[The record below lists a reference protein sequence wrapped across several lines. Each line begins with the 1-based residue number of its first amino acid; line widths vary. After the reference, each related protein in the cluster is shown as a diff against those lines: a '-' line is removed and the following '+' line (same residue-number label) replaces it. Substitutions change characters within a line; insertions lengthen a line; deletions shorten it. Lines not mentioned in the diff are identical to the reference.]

1 MSEEKIIKHIIEEIQ
16 NSYPFTKVEV
26 RENEVMYK
34 IWELRV
40 RWYYLDEERAYKTI
54 IIMGEN
60 VTSNYEDYINDLVS
74 RIIYDIFMECRKQKE
89 ERKKEND

>member
-26 RENEVMYK
+26 RENDGMYK

-40 RWYYLDEERAYKTI
+40 GWYYLGEERAYKTI
-54 IIMGEN
+54 IMKKN
-60 VTSNYEDYINDLVS
+60 MTSNYEDYINDLVS
-74 RIIYDIFMECRKQKE
+74 RIIYDIFMDCRKQKE
-89 ERKKEND
+89 ERKKENEN